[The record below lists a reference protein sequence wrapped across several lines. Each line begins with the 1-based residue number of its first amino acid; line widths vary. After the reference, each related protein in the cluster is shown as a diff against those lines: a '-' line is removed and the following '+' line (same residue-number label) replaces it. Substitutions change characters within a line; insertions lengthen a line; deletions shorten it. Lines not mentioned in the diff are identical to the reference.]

1 MRIHNPEMFQNAR
14 ICSLCLQPRLHDSWP
29 SRATWIL
36 STTFTSG
43 HLLAERVRALSSR
56 HIVLLIDRTDKT
68 VLWKTKL
75 PSGVHIFLLTL
86 TYVLQN
92 VGYRSWSLPLCTN
105 YPVSTSVVLPHNYFW
120 QNKVWPGFH
129 SFFDFS
135 GNSWRTFRIII
146 STIMKLSWRLSVY
159 QLIM

>member
-1 MRIHNPEMFQNAR
+1 MRIHNPEMFQKAR
-14 ICSLCLQPRLHDSWP
+14 ISSLCLQHKLHDSWP

-36 STTFTSG
+36 LTTFTSG
-43 HLLAERVRALSSR
+43 HLLAERVRALFSR
-56 HIVLLIDRTDKT
+56 HIVLLIDRSGKT

-92 VGYRSWSLPLCTN
+92 VGYRSWSFPLCTN
-105 YPVSTSVVLPHNYFW
+105 YPVSTSVVFQHNCFLL
-120 QNKVWPGFH
+120 NKVRPRFH

-135 GNSWRTFRIII
+135 GNIWSTLRIII
-146 STIMKLSWRLSVY
+146 STIVKLSWRLSVY
-159 QLIM
+159 QWIM